1 MVYINMNHHDLGSVA
16 GSSTVDSTPSQAQDA
31 MTYLFTFGDSYTQ
44 TEFTVDGTQPSAT
57 NPMGNPALGTGTTSG
72 GTNWVGYLTTLY
84 NASPVLSYNFA
95 VGGATIDNSIVDTK
109 VKDVTS
115 QVQDF
120 ELAYSKKP
128 ASAPWTSE
136 NAIFGFWIGIN
147 DIGWGHQ
154 NTQPSVLVPRLMAQ
168 YRFLVEKV
176 YASGGRKFLFLN
188 VPPTDRSPMIIK
200 EGPEAVKTYATWVK
214 AYNNGL
220 QTMIN
225 DFKSSHTDTTIV
237 LYDTWSFMPKI
248 LDDPQTYGFP
258 NATCFNENGTSCI
271 WWNHYHPGQNYHKL
285 QAADMKQYLQPLGA
299 W

>member
-1 MVYINMNHHDLGSVA
+1 MKHRDDLGPMA
-16 GSSTVDSTPSQAQDA
+16 GSGTIAAVPLQAQDA
-31 MTYLFTFGDSYTQ
+31 PTYLFTFGDSYTQ
-44 TEFTVDGTQPSAT
+44 TEFNVDGTQPSTT
-57 NPMGNPALGTGTTSG
+57 NPMGNPTLGEDR
-72 GTNWVGYLTTLY
+72 Y
-84 NASPVLSYNFA
+84 NLA

-115 QVQDF
+115 QVRDF

-128 ASAPWTSE
+128 ISAPWSSD
-136 NAIFGFWIGIN
+136 NAVFGFWIGIN

-154 NTQPSVLVPRLMAQ
+154 NTQHSVLVPTLMAQ
-168 YRFLVEKV
+168 YRLLIEKL

-188 VPPTDRSPMIIK
+188 VPPTDRSPMVIN

-214 AYNNGL
+214 AYNDGL
-220 QTMIN
+220 QSMID
-225 DFKSSHTDTTIV
+225 DFKLSHNDTTIV
-237 LYDTWSFMPKI
+237 LYDTWSFMLRI

-258 NATCFNENGTSCI
+258 NATCFDDNGTSCI

-285 QAADMKQYLQPLGA
+285 QAADMIQYLQPLGA